1 MRNEEGHVLE
11 LGTGKLQHLSS
22 PLHAEVLAALKG
34 LDRAAYLGMNKVIV
48 ETDSIILGEA
58 LKTTSWDMSPYG
70 ALFRQI
76 RDLMIYELLDF
87 FCIGL

>member
-1 MRNEEGHVLE
+1 MQRPWQRSRAWTELH
-11 LGTGKLQHLSS
+11 LGT
-22 PLHAEVLAALKG
+22 
-34 LDRAAYLGMNKVIV
+34 NKVIV

-58 LKTTSWDMSPYG
+58 LKTTTRDMSPYG